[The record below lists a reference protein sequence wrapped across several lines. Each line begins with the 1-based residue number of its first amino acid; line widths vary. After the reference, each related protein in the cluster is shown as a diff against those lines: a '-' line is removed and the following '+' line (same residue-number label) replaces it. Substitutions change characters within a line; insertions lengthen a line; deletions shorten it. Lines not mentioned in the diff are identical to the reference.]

1 VDDDIHEQGDDGPL
15 AVDVEGLPRRAH
27 RVTADEQGAQDVHKA
42 SVGEPCLD
50 VVEVGPEALGH
61 GAQRRGGQD
70 AVDVLLSPNEYL
82 AASEHDNWEL
92 AVVTCALDDDPDLSW
107 FTANDIRSVSTVAL
121 YRYRLD
127 PSNG

>member
-1 VDDDIHEQGDDGPL
+1 MRNGE
-15 AVDVEGLPRRAH
+15 AVRMP
-27 RVTADEQGAQDVHKA
+27 
-42 SVGEPCLD
+42 
-50 VVEVGPEALGH
+50 
-61 GAQRRGGQD
+61 
-70 AVDVLLSPNEYL
+70 VDVLLSPNEYL

-107 FTANDIRSVSTVAL
+107 FTANDIRSVSKVAL